1 MIFWLNYKQWLE
13 CAVYTRSTPLS
24 LLTNDASLV
33 YPHLPASQG
42 LKRVCL
48 TFILKGVFSQVQD
61 MVLGDLLASL
71 LKYKVKKRSVK
82 YAINTSA
89 LRQIAPK

>member
-1 MIFWLNYKQWLE
+1 
-13 CAVYTRSTPLS
+13 
-24 LLTNDASLV
+24 
-33 YPHLPASQG
+33 
-42 LKRVCL
+42 
-48 TFILKGVFSQVQD
+48 

-89 LRQIAPK
+89 LRQITPKQRYVLACKIGIQYPMPVLII